1 MYRDYAA
8 QVQVR
13 ASRYRMMRGEVSS
26 KAHLFEGS
34 RSFSRDVK
42 EVGDPRS
49 SRVSISVTVA
59 DMSQPI
65 RGPSLKNKILSGGT
79 TSQGAD
85 DKVKI
90 FLESR
95 PRARV
100 RAGSHNKSWV
110 RTLKVKRSVIRTSFP
125 TFEHG
130 LQRGSG
136 L

>member
-59 DMSQPI
+59 VIDTLTETGYESANTGSVSQEQNPL
-65 RGPSLKNKILSGGT
+65 RGNDVSRCRRQGEDIFGKSAKGE
-79 TSQGAD
+79 SQGGQSQQE
-85 DKVKI
+85 
-90 FLESR
+90 L
-95 PRARV
+95 
-100 RAGSHNKSWV
+100 G
-110 RTLKVKRSVIRTSFP
+110 
-125 TFEHG
+125 
-130 LQRGSG
+130 
-136 L
+136 